1 MGITRRPASI
11 SAEDFINSAPD
22 SSATQSAS
30 ATAKTYRLTGKQVAI
45 SLALPPDLLSKVDE
59 AARTLSISRAAFMKQ
74 AISRAVVVENS

>member
-1 MGITRRPASI
+1 MGITRRPAAK
-11 SAEDFINSAPD
+11 SADAFINAAPD
-22 SSATQSAS
+22 ASATQSAS
-30 ATAKTYRLTGKQVAI
+30 ATVKTHRMTGKQVAI

>member
-1 MGITRRPASI
+1 MGITRRPASQ
-11 SAEDFINSAPD
+11 SAEDFINGAPD
-22 SSATQSAS
+22 ASATQSAS
-30 ATAKTYRLTGKQVAI
+30 ATVKKHRLTGKQVGI